1 MRLKIRTILYAT
13 DLSPNSA
20 YAFRYAVNCAEND
33 DAEIIVL
40 HVMEKLPS
48 HVRIML
54 ASYLTDDHQKEI
66 LEEKIAHARER
77 IEKRLKLFS
86 EKELRNEPQLMKRIR
101 GIEVCEG
108 HPADVIIRKSE
119 EFNCDMIVM
128 GTHGKETWHHTYL
141 GSMARQVLGRVRK
154 PVLVIPL
161 PSGETDITFH
171 DI

>member
-1 MRLKIRTILYAT
+1 MRLRIRTILYAT

-20 YAFRYAVNCAEND
+20 YAFRYAVNCAKKD
-33 DAEIIVL
+33 DAEIVVL

-54 ASYLTDDHQKEI
+54 STYLPEDQQKEI
-66 LEEKIAHARER
+66 LEEKIAHAKER

-86 EKELRNEPQLMKRIR
+86 QNELQDEPELMKRIR
-101 GIEVCEG
+101 SIEVCEG
-108 HPADVIIRKSE
+108 HPAEIIIRKSD
-119 EFNCDMIVM
+119 EFGCDIIVM

-141 GSMARQVLGRVRK
+141 GSMARQVLGRIRK
-154 PVLVIPL
+154 PVFVVPL
-161 PSGETDITFH
+161 PAGETDITFH